1 MRNPER
7 RIRLLVPALALIALL
22 APSVVRAQA
31 PEPQTLHCG
40 PSSVGT
46 GDLVAVNVGYPG
58 LNVGPADVR
67 VRLLNSEGALLL
79 ERSLALEPGQ
89 SRSVRYT
96 VPAATARR
104 LVVVRGEIAL
114 DRGPAEPV
122 LLGTFQLFG
131 LGLTYGPNVLCSGDT
146 GSRGP
151 V

>member
-1 MRNPER
+1 M
-7 RIRLLVPALALIALL
+7 
-22 APSVVRAQA
+22 
-31 PEPQTLHCG
+31 
-40 PSSVGT
+40 
-46 GDLVAVNVGYPG
+46 
-58 LNVGPADVR
+58 
-67 VRLLNSEGALLL
+67 LL
-79 ERSLALEPGQ
+79 ERRLALEPGTVAG
-89 SRSVRYT
+89 SVRYT

-104 LVVVRGEIAL
+104 LVVIRSEIAL

>member
-7 RIRLLVPALALIALL
+7 RIRFLVPALALIALL

-31 PEPQTLHCG
+31 PEPQTIHCG

-58 LNVGPADVR
+58 LNVGSADVL

-79 ERSLALEPGQ
+79 ERRLALAPGQ

-104 LVVVRGEIAL
+104 LVVGRGEIAL
-114 DRGPAEPV
+114 ERGPVEPV

-131 LGLTYGPNVLCSGDT
+131 LGLTYGPKVLCSGDT